1 MRNIPYKHC
10 SQDVWQKCI
19 FGTKAAHVFSD
30 WWASS
35 PCRVWSETP
44 TLSLHIGDPNP
55 PNCPHPCRRQIV
67 NVLLHGPP
75 NSYLR
80 SGIVV
85 FLTVSVSKVWSTWM
99 EDHVRNQIQ
108 PSQLFTELCGHHS
121 FPKAGKKHSCTT
133 QAVRFNYTREMLGVV
148 LMHFNNC
155 TCRWGNNCLIPCS
168 RPTKVTV

>member
-1 MRNIPYKHC
+1 MFHHFKNAKHSLQALLSGRLTEMDFWYK
-10 SQDVWQKCI
+10 
-19 FGTKAAHVFSD
+19 G
-30 WWASS
+30 S
-35 PCRVWSETP
+35 PRVLRLMSFI
-44 TLSLHIGDPNP
+44 SLQSLVGDSHIITAYRWPQP

-85 FLTVSVSKVWSTWM
+85 FLTVSVSKVWSTCM

-108 PSQLFTELCGHHS
+108 PSQLFTELCGRHS
-121 FPKAGKKHSCTT
+121 FPKVGEKNSCTT

-155 TCRWGNNCLIPCS
+155 TCR
-168 RPTKVTV
+168 